1 MGDLKMDQTMPFL
14 YPGDEGS
21 KLKPKSRYEN
31 FIGGDWKKTQVWPIF

>member
-1 MGDLKMDQTMPFL
+1 MDQTMPFL